1 MKLPSRFSRRPA
13 ASLLLLGAAVGLWCV
28 FLLRADRIE
37 MQNGDRYTGKVLSVD
52 SESVSLQNESLGKVR
67 IPRAR
72 ISAVIIGTP
81 GANAQPSPAS
91 PSVPETNG
99 VTPFPG
105 STNLVPSGAAAL
117 TTNSAVVRQVQQQ
130 LLGNAGPE
138 AQKKFTELLGGFLS
152 GKLTVE
158 DIRAEA
164 RSIGEQVRAVK
175 GDLDPEQ
182 AAKVDGYLAIL
193 DRFLKETAP
202 GGVSSTNP
210 STLRPTSPPR

>member
-1 MKLPSRFSRRPA
+1 
-13 ASLLLLGAAVGLWCV
+13 
-28 FLLRADRIE
+28 